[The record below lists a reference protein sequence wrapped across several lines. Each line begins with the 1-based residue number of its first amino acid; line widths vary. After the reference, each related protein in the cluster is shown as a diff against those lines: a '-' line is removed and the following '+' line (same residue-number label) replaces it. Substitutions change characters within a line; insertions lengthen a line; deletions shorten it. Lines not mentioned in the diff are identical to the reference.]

1 MAGLKTNFSF
11 QDLGFSSVAMS
22 IVCKTHAQS
31 AFRPSLQSVLLCI
44 QQCARLRAVCLKQ
57 TFHMWL
63 QEPRILDTGYLWLLV
78 FAPAASKANQPKTL
92 VSARFLHAKICH
104 THTHSKCCSI
114 SVPCSV
120 LFTYSTMDLTRKNA
134 NSPAQ
139 ADVLLA
145 PCERNALLHLLV
157 PV

>member
-104 THTHSKCCSI
+104 THTQQ
-114 SVPCSV
+114 V
-120 LFTYSTMDLTRKNA
+120 L
-134 NSPAQ
+134 
-139 ADVLLA
+139 
-145 PCERNALLHLLV
+145 
-157 PV
+157 